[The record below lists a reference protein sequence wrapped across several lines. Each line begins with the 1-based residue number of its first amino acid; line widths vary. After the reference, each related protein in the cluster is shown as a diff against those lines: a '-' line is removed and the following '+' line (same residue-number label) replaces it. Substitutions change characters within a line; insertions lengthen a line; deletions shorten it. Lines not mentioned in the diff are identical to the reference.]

1 MFAEIHAA
9 NGGNPVVNNP
19 KMRRMNTKSASH
31 ETNNNEPAFEKM
43 QHSLSSPSSGN
54 DKDEAYFE
62 RRKKNNAA
70 AKKSRDRRR
79 IKEDEIAIRAAFL
92 ERENIELKFEL
103 ASARKQ
109 LAMYTSTL
117 QSSWNFLW
125 NFVRLNEL

>member
-1 MFAEIHAA
+1 MFEQIHAA

-19 KMRRMNTKSASH
+19 KMRRIASKNSNR
-31 ETNNNEPAFEKM
+31 ETNNNEPAYDSCNDKIQHEK
-43 QHSLSSPSSGN
+43 SPSSGN

-92 ERENIELKFEL
+92 EHENLKLKFEL
-103 ASARKQ
+103 DSARKE
-109 LAMYTSTL
+109 LAKYYAKGLTS
-117 QSSWNFLW
+117 S
-125 NFVRLNEL
+125 